1 MPKFKLMKVWIVDAA
16 NEEAAIKIFK
26 DAPNQNKFL
35 DWAGVKPLK
44 NEDITKWRV
53 LFRRERHGKVKGW
66 VKPASQQVTGKSI
79 A

>member
-1 MPKFKLMKVWIVDAA
+1 MAKFKLMKVWIVDAA
-16 NEEAAIKIFK
+16 NEEAAIKTFK

-35 DWAGVKPLK
+35 DWAGIKPLK

-53 LFRRERHGKVKGW
+53 LFRRERQGKAKGW
-66 VKPASQQVTGKSI
+66 VKTAIQQVAGSSK